1 MRYNVGFVNQVIE
14 KITEYDNK
22 GGFIYLITLTVRDE
36 DTEKN
41 IRCYT
46 ISNFFGKMEYRGFRF
61 DGYLWTKELQRR
73 GVIHYHVLVLSPV
86 KLSGMHSHIEAAW
99 GLGFVF
105 LQRVLPSQKKF
116 RSVMNYVF
124 KYIFKGSEINDKV
137 KRRMG
142 RGGILRFRVVPFLQ
156 RVALNSDFDY
166 VGSMSSKG
174 MRVKIY
180 RFMNLVMFVSSGVYG
195 VSIDIVDWDIEIGK
209 IKEKIKYGMKNSNKI
224 GSLLKDPG
232 YLALDKV
239 EREDVLGY
247 HRFDRAVNRL
257 LWELKV

>member
-105 LQRVLPSQKKF
+105 LQRVLPSHKKF
-116 RSVMNYVF
+116 RSIMNYVF
-124 KYIFKGSEINDKV
+124 KYIFKGSEINDKI

-142 RGGILRFRVVPFLQ
+142 RGGILRFSVVPFLQ

-166 VGSMSSKG
+166 VGGLFYKG
-174 MRVKIY
+174 FRVKFY
-180 RFMNLVMFVSSGVYG
+180 RHRNLLLVISSGVG
-195 VSIDIVDWDIEIGK
+195 SVGIDIVEINEENMQKMKYERRNIHEVTKLLNSLAFQSLSLDEIRDIYE
-209 IKEKIKYGMKNSNKI
+209 
-224 GSLLKDPG
+224 
-232 YLALDKV
+232 
-239 EREDVLGY
+239 Y
-247 HRFDRAVNRL
+247 HRFSR
-257 LWELKV
+257 ELNYVIYSH